1 MDKSKMLLVALG
13 QGGGNILDGILEK
26 DKNYNSLFINS
37 SILDI
42 TPLKNATINKNVYI
56 YPGSGGSGRDR
67 SKGKNLIEENSNS
80 IVETLNKYPQ
90 SEVIVILTSMAGGT
104 GSGSLKTFIEITK
117 KTFPSSVINLVA
129 IMPSLS
135 EDELSF
141 KNTLECWNDINEVI
155 DLINDIKFID
165 NNKRETYNEI
175 NLESASLLNLS
186 FNIMGTHRDGSI
198 DINDSLRINSAI
210 GSSVILKL
218 HDGMKDAKSA
228 LDLAIENSI
237 FAQNNI
243 YECDYLGINIKEN
256 SYLVKDL
263 TKSIEVFN
271 STYVTYNNDFNII
284 ILSGCEMPI
293 EQIELIRI
301 AYDERVNKRASR
313 NKKRGFMVKI

>member
-42 TPLKNATINKNVYI
+42 NPLKNADINKNVYI
-56 YPGSGGSGRDR
+56 FPGSGGSGRDR
-67 SKGKNLIEENSNS
+67 NKGRKLTEDNDNS
-80 IVETLNKYPQ
+80 IIETLKKYPQ
-90 SEVIVILTSMAGGT
+90 SEVVVIITSMAGGT
-104 GSGSLKTFIEITK
+104 GSGSIKSFVEITK
-117 KTFPSSVINLVA
+117 KTFPDSIINLVA
-129 IMPSLS
+129 IMPSLT
-135 EDELSF
+135 EDELAF

-175 NLESASLLNLS
+175 NSEAAELINRS
-186 FNIMGTHRDGSI
+186 FNIIGTHKDGSI

-218 HDGMKDAKSA
+218 HDGMKDAKTA

-237 FAQNNI
+237 FAQNNV
-243 YECDYLGINIKEN
+243 YECDYLAINIKEN
-256 SYLVKDL
+256 SYTSRDL
-263 TKSIEVFN
+263 AKSIEVFN

-284 ILSGCEMPI
+284 ILSGCEMPV
-293 EQIELIRI
+293 EQIELLRI
-301 AYDERVNKRASR
+301 AYDERVNKRAAR
-313 NKKRGFMVKI
+313 NKRRGFMVKI